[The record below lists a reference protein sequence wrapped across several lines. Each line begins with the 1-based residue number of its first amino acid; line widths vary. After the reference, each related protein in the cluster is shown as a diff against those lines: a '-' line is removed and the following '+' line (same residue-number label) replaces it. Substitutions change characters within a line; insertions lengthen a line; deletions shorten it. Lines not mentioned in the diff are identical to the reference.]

1 LPCWRYKK
9 DPKKC
14 NESKVLD
21 LGQALNPQ
29 PWSQPNPKLQSGKEK
44 VLSFGKCGREGRMED
59 AVNIFEELQRAGL
72 KPDVVSYTALLQ
84 GYGKLKQFNKVT
96 DVFNQ
101 MQHNRC
107 RPDLR
112 FCTELISTYG
122 DGGLTGNAESVMEYI
137 RVVGLQPDAVV
148 YTALVHAYAEQG
160 LWAEAE
166 KTLRYFTSL

>member
-1 LPCWRYKK
+1 MLEIQK
-9 DPKKC
+9 DPQKC

-21 LGQALNPQ
+21 LGQGLNPQ

-101 MQHNRC
+101 MQHNR
-107 RPDLR
+107 
-112 FCTELISTYG
+112 
-122 DGGLTGNAESVMEYI
+122 
-137 RVVGLQPDAVV
+137 
-148 YTALVHAYAEQG
+148 
-160 LWAEAE
+160 
-166 KTLRYFTSL
+166 